1 MIAAPKHRATRRTT
15 LFALT
20 AVKHHCVVHVAAA
33 TAAAVA
39 AAADCAPLAHVRRA
53 WAQRVRGRVCL
64 TLFVLF
70 VCVCVFAKR
79 KTLALWL
86 GVRRLQQMYH
96 ARAPPPKKT
105 GSKYE
110 SAGMECLNVCVCTC
124 MSTVGCN

>member
-39 AAADCAPLAHVRRA
+39 AAADCAACSCAPCFGLNLCT
-53 WAQRVRGRVCL
+53 RVLSVSLSSSCL
-64 TLFVLF
+64 G
-70 VCVCVFAKR
+70 VCVCSQNAKHWHFGWACADYNKCTMR
-79 KTLALWL
+79 ALRHL
-86 GVRRLQQMYH
+86 
-96 ARAPPPKKT
+96 KKT

-110 SAGMECLNVCVCTC
+110 SAGMECLNV
-124 MSTVGCN
+124 